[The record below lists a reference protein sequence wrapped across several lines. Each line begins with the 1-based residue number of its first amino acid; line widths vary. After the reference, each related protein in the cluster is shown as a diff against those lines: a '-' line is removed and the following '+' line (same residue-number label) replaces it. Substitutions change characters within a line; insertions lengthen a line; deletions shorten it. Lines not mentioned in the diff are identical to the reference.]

1 MLREFRGA
9 AHRLFRHR
17 LSERDGG
24 GLDRLVADG
33 AVGRAADFVEALLD
47 PGKIVGLSAA
57 DAAGVSG
64 IAVEFDDVLG
74 CETRYLMQIVDVLG
88 DDGGNLSRSVERGQR
103 AVAASRLGCGECRFH
118 REAPPPCLLPDLRT
132 GDKFI
137 EWNRTVAGPQSAGR
151 AEIGNAAFSRNPRAR
166 EWNNGGGLG

>member
-33 AVGRAADFVEALLD
+33 AVGRTADFVEALLD
-47 PGKIVGLSAA
+47 PGKIVSLSTA

-74 CETRYLMQIVDVLG
+74 CETRCLMQIVDVLG
-88 DDGGNLSRSVERGQR
+88 DDGRNLAGPVERGQR
-103 AVAASRLGCGECRFH
+103 AVATSRLCSGECRLH
-118 REAPPPCLLPDLRT
+118 REAPPPSLVAGVWT
-132 GDKFI
+132 GDKFV
-137 EWNRTVAGPQSAGR
+137 ERNRAVAGPQSAG
-151 AEIGNAAFSRNPRAR
+151 
-166 EWNNGGGLG
+166 

>member
-47 PGKIVGLSAA
+47 PGKIVSLPAA

-64 IAVEFDDVLG
+64 IAVELDDVLG

-88 DDGGNLSRSVERGQR
+88 DDARNLAGPVERGQR
-103 AVAASRLGCGECRFH
+103 TVAASRLCCGDCRFH
-118 REAPPPCLLPDLRT
+118 RDAAPPCLVPGVRT
-132 GDKFI
+132 GNKFV
-137 EWNRTVAGPQSAGR
+137 ECNRTVAGP
-151 AEIGNAAFSRNPRAR
+151 
-166 EWNNGGGLG
+166 